1 MFLEWGDEDFR
12 GFWANRRR
20 HKDKNNMT
28 GPWVWVCK
36 SDQEIIYD
44 VLTYP
49 VSKKKRPLV
58 RLALQG
64 GVVAVN
70 AFCWFKGWAIM

>member
-1 MFLEWGDEDFR
+1 M
-12 GFWANRRR
+12 
-20 HKDKNNMT
+20 K

-44 VLTYP
+44 VLT
-49 VSKKKRPLV
+49 KRPLV

-64 GVVAVN
+64 GVIAVN

>member
-1 MFLEWGDEDFR
+1 M
-12 GFWANRRR
+12 
-20 HKDKNNMT
+20 K

-64 GVVAVN
+64 GVIAVN